1 MGNLEDFYYE
11 VHETIEK
18 NGIKKEFD
26 NQLNKM
32 NNQEKHKYKT
42 TKERWEYALARI
54 TGTPIPDSSKILR
67 L

>member
-1 MGNLEDFYYE
+1 
-11 VHETIEK
+11 
-18 NGIKKEFD
+18 
-26 NQLNKM
+26 M